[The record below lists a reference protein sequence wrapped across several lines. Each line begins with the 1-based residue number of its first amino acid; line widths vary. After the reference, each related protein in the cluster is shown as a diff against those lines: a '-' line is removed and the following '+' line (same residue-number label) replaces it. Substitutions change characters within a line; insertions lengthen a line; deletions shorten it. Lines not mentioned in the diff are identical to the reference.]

1 LYKEALILY
10 EELEIVFL
18 ELEREKKSLVMEVFG
33 GTEYGDDSGSILNDC
48 KKAYRLALANNS
60 ITEFDFRQ
68 YLFARQCRFL
78 FALQQLDVV
87 AERGLAFIR
96 SFVKDLTIHKFSK
109 RFITVWSFSAYCD
122 LAEALRSRLLH
133 AHNSASNLFLP
144 KATID
149 RLQHILPLLYYNARV
164 MLDRLGYEKKWVPSL
179 SATYVFTPCA
189 LQEIPQTIPSAVDLP
204 KDEQRKDFSLLSSSS
219 STSSDDLKGNS
230 TNKNAKFDPSD
241 DKFCITHP
249 SLIAALSSAPAFYK
263 LYFSL
268 TERAIECYRR
278 VNWFRNVV
286 RLNFELSLIEFYC
299 GQYALC
305 ADRLA
310 NLWSFLHTH
319 DSSLSSTAP
328 NMATSLS
335 GMDEYWAIHFEV
347 QHRLTFLNWLLKRHN
362 AYAQSLWYI
371 LSPPLV
377 RLLPNALEHFHCAAS
392 YSVTELCTFYLSQ
405 LCGLSSSVFLEPFTL
420 QLTHYTALKLDVD
433 ILLPGNVTIKET
445 FFKRRKITR
454 RDSFQVRLLIHSS
467 LVESL
472 IINDVCVTVIHKRS
486 KSSAS
491 ITRNERLHSVKIS
504 PGLTILTVRFK
515 PEKLGEYF
523 VSSVSLNFGSI
534 SWILSFSKPDTPFI
548 ECSPSQPTATVH
560 CCTEFPLIAGT
571 WQYLPIT
578 IHTNGDS
585 FVDASLSLAAHELKI
600 VDCYPPDL
608 PSSPSA
614 ALCIPQNCP
623 LDAYSLTMCDG
634 IIKLPASIGV
644 NQALQFSIPVLS
656 STAHSFNL
664 QLQLKYREG
673 ASHEKFCLN
682 LDVNDIRFIEPWEF
696 SFDIMPIRNHNRYIF
711 PPS

>member
-1 LYKEALILY
+1 
-10 EELEIVFL
+10 
-18 ELEREKKSLVMEVFG
+18 
-33 GTEYGDDSGSILNDC
+33 
-48 KKAYRLALANNS
+48 
-60 ITEFDFRQ
+60 
-68 YLFARQCRFL
+68 
-78 FALQQLDVV
+78 
-87 AERGLAFIR
+87 
-96 SFVKDLTIHKFSK
+96 
-109 RFITVWSFSAYCD
+109 
-122 LAEALRSRLLH
+122 
-133 AHNSASNLFLP
+133 
-144 KATID
+144 
-149 RLQHILPLLYYNARV
+149 
-164 MLDRLGYEKKWVPSL
+164 
-179 SATYVFTPCA
+179 
-189 LQEIPQTIPSAVDLP
+189 
-204 KDEQRKDFSLLSSSS
+204 
-219 STSSDDLKGNS
+219 
-230 TNKNAKFDPSD
+230 
-241 DKFCITHP
+241 
-249 SLIAALSSAPAFYK
+249 
-263 LYFSL
+263 
-268 TERAIECYRR
+268 
-278 VNWFRNVV
+278 
-286 RLNFELSLIEFYC
+286 
-299 GQYALC
+299 
-305 ADRLA
+305 
-310 NLWSFLHTH
+310 
-319 DSSLSSTAP
+319 
-328 NMATSLS
+328 
-335 GMDEYWAIHFEV
+335 
-347 QHRLTFLNWLLKRHN
+347 
-362 AYAQSLWYI
+362 
-371 LSPPLV
+371 
-377 RLLPNALEHFHCAAS
+377 
-392 YSVTELCTFYLSQ
+392 
-405 LCGLSSSVFLEPFTL
+405 
-420 QLTHYTALKLDVD
+420 
-433 ILLPGNVTIKET
+433 
-445 FFKRRKITR
+445 
-454 RDSFQVRLLIHSS
+454 
-467 LVESL
+467 VESL